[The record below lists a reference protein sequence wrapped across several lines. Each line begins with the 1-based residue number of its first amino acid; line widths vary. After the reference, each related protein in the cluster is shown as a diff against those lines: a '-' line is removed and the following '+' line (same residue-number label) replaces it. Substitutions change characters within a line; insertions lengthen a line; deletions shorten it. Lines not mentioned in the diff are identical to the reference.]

1 MQNLPQT
8 AYKIPVYLTQ
18 ERRCFYANIKV
29 KLPFTCD
36 ESLFEEIYGVMD
48 VVDRYYNSYTSGSYI
63 DQINKNAGNW
73 VDVDDTC
80 VWLIQ
85 QLKNFAELFD
95 GIYDIT
101 SMPLLK
107 LWGFYDQKQ
116 NEIPTSAAIDTVLKK
131 VDFRQI
137 EIDGERVRI
146 AKGQEI
152 ITGSFLKSFAV
163 DLAMDYIRD
172 IGIKD
177 ALINAGGSSMRV
189 LNNYEHPHWKIK
201 IPFLKRDDKEQLIR
215 LSNKAFSYSGMGNNF
230 KQIDG
235 QKYSHILNAKT
246 GYPSAIRQVVI
257 ISNSSFEGDVLA
269 TALYATGDDYEK
281 YIPSIEAMGVSG
293 FVVDSRGRKVNFGI
307 PLEEEVLCS

>member
-36 ESLFEEIYGVMD
+36 ESLFDEVYGVID

-63 DQINKNAGNW
+63 DQINKNAGSW

-80 VWLIQ
+80 VWLLQ
-85 QLKNFAELFD
+85 QLKNYSELFD
-95 GIYDIT
+95 GVYDIT

-107 LWGFYDQKQ
+107 LWGFYNQ
-116 NEIPTSAAIDTVLKK
+116 NQQQIPSELEIHEALKR
-131 VDFRQI
+131 VDYKQI
-137 EIDGERVRI
+137 EIDGERVKI

-163 DLAMDYIRD
+163 DLALDF
-172 IGIKD
+172 IKELGVND

-189 LNNYEHPHWKIK
+189 LNSKEHPFWKVN
-201 IPFLKRDDKEQLIR
+201 IPSAFNSTKEHQIQ
-215 LSNKAFSYSGMGNNF
+215 LSNRSFSYSGMSNNF
-230 KQIDG
+230 KLIDG
-235 QKYSHILNAKT
+235 VKYSHILNAKT
-246 GYPSAIRQVVI
+246 GKPSSTKQVVLLTD
-257 ISNSSFEGDVLA
+257 SCFEGDVLA
-269 TALYATGDDYEK
+269 TAMYAAGDDFEA
-281 YIPSIEAMGVSG
+281 YIPSLEAMDVSG
-293 FVVDSRGRKVNFGI
+293 FVIDSKDEKTVFGKPI
-307 PLEEEVLCS
+307 NEEVICS